1 MYEKLVTIAEFPDS
15 AQAAMA
21 QQILADH
28 GIKSV
33 LSGQHA
39 SNVYA
44 GLPAIAQVQLQ
55 ALESQAK
62 KAKQILKSQKS
73 EEQ

>member
-1 MYEKLVTIAEFPDS
+1 MAEKLVTVAEFPDS
-15 AQAAMA
+15 AQAALA

-44 GLPAIAQVQLQ
+44 VPAIAQVQLQ
-55 ALESQAK
+55 ALEGQAEQ
-62 KAKQILKSQKS
+62 AKQILESQKS